1 MHCRPPITSVYQPIP
16 YTGSSAGWDL
26 PTCEGQPSLSIEA
39 TPSSLGNNQS
49 TVPGPASPA
58 SHWSLDVRVEL
69 ADTPRPR
76 NTVCIL
82 VRPPCFYRGV
92 LYVLSPQCKMS
103 LNGQRGEC
111 WCVNPNT
118 GKLIQGAPTIRGD
131 PECHLFYNEQQGA
144 RGVHTQRMQ

>member
-1 MHCRPPITSVYQPIP
+1 MRPP
-16 YTGSSAGWDL
+16 
-26 PTCEGQPSLSIEA
+26 
-39 TPSSLGNNQS
+39 
-49 TVPGPASPA
+49 
-58 SHWSLDVRVEL
+58 H
-69 ADTPRPR
+69 
-76 NTVCIL
+76 
-82 VRPPCFYRGV
+82 FYRGV
-92 LYVLSPQCKMS
+92 LYVLLFPQCKMS